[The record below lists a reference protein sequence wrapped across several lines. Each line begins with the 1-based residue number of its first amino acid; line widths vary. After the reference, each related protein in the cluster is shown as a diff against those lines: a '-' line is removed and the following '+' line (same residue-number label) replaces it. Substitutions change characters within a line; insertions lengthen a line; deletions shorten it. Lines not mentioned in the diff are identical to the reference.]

1 MSSLTNPFGHPT
13 DDDVRILASRMALI
27 VVSPSW
33 GSDAAQSQG
42 KPSTLPQEFA
52 DDEAQAYGD
61 LVQSIRT
68 LPIPPALVIVVDG
81 MGSDRMRALVE
92 ADDSQRR
99 TAPERPAAHDAP
111 AADTSGDMQDRP
123 RFVYVKGDAKQ
134 GPSQWLSLGMK
145 EANDRG
151 AQWFWLLD
159 TAVTVNA
166 DALHRFAAWTSSHAL
181 IQGGFDEAHTGAYA
195 AHGSYTQFHPA
206 LGISEYVRA
215 PRFGR
220 AGYLVISSASARGML
235 VSRAIV
241 DAIGLPDPRF
251 ALHGADTMYT
261 YAAGAY
267 TNPIAIP
274 DAVVTWNSSA
284 HSVQKEAVNICSNPA
299 HANIT
304 TADCYV
310 TMRNRGYVARYL
322 MERGD
327 FHPLAFAI
335 GTAVTCGSQFSALM
349 RARHDAAVPGIVE
362 LFKGWVAARRIIHD
376 PDWRPAQ
383 PPSALAVHSS

>member
-1 MSSLTNPFGHPT
+1 MRM
-13 DDDVRILASRMALI
+13 VR
-27 VVSPSW
+27 SP
-33 GSDAAQSQG
+33 
-42 KPSTLPQEFA
+42 
-52 DDEAQAYGD
+52 
-61 LVQSIRT
+61 
-68 LPIPPALVIVVDG
+68 
-81 MGSDRMRALVE
+81 
-92 ADDSQRR
+92 
-99 TAPERPAAHDAP
+99 
-111 AADTSGDMQDRP
+111 
-123 RFVYVKGDAKQ
+123 
-134 GPSQWLSLGMK
+134 
-145 EANDRG
+145 
-151 AQWFWLLD
+151 
-159 TAVTVNA
+159 AVTVNA

-362 LFKGWVAARRIIHD
+362 LFKGWVAARRIMHD